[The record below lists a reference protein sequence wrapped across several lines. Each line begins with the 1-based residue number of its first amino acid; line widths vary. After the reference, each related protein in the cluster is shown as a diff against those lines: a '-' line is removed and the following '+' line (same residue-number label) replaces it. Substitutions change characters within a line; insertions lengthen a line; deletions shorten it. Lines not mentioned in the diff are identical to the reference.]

1 MEATRARCHGM
12 TVFPPEL
19 PAHLDQP
26 AIISTHD
33 WQAFRNLTY
42 MENHWQ
48 RGGWTPGRRSYHWM
62 LSFHQAEDIQ
72 RLAERCQTQLPPS
85 GLDLVPL
92 DALHVTL
99 GRIAF
104 TDEIPKETALAI
116 ADVAVPRCQS
126 LVPLMLTIGPLAG
139 SQGAI
144 RFSVAPWSPLLTL
157 HRELVAATH
166 AVIGDQC
173 VMDTSQFRPH
183 LSIAYANAE
192 VPIASLVPVLERL
205 RELPPVTTVVP
216 SVALVELRREGL
228 KYVYDIMEELGI
240 AM

>member
-12 TVFPPEL
+12 TVFPPE
-19 PAHLDQP
+19 PPTHLDQP
-26 AIISTHD
+26 AIISAHD
-33 WQAFRNLTY
+33 WQAFRNLTH

-48 RGGWTPGRRSYHWM
+48 RDGWTPGRRSYHWM
-62 LSFHQAEDIQ
+62 LSFHDAEEIQ
-72 RLAERCQTQLPPS
+72 RLAERCQAQLPPS

-99 GRIAF
+99 ERIAF
-104 TDEIPKETALAI
+104 TDEIPKKTALAI
-116 ADVAVPRCQS
+116 ADVARPRCQS

-144 RFSVAPWSPLLTL
+144 RFSVAPWSLLLDL
-157 HRELVAATH
+157 HRELAVATQ

-173 VMDTSQFRPH
+173 IMDTSQFRPH
-183 LSIAYANAE
+183 LSIAYANTE

-205 RELPPVTTVVP
+205 RELQPVTTVVP
-216 SVALVELRREGL
+216 SVALVELRREGR
-228 KYVYDIMEELGI
+228 KYVYEIIEEVRI
-240 AM
+240 